1 MAQQRLRGILSRIVL
16 SGLAIGLVSGIS
28 GAQAPKRR
36 GKLFPGLES
45 ESQTVRAQASA
56 EVLARHQPDD
66 IAAILAIVEKYLSD
80 EARQG
85 TVKDNMLLLGRLRA
99 VQAVPLLVRN
109 LTYEVFYKM
118 TKRLQSTE
126 DMYPAVQALIDIGQP
141 SVRPVLARLAV
152 EGGETL
158 EKNGATTLDRILG
171 RSGARDLLSSE
182 IAAARDEQSQARLRK
197 VMTVLDQLP

>member
-1 MAQQRLRGILSRIVL
+1 MFA
-16 SGLAIGLVSGIS
+16 
-28 GAQAPKRR
+28 
-36 GKLFPGLES
+36 GLES
-45 ESQTVRAQASA
+45 ESPTVRAQASA
-56 EVLARHQPDD
+56 EALARRQPDD

-85 TVKDNMLLLGRLRA
+85 TVKDNMLLLGKLRA

-109 LTYEVFYKM
+109 LTYEVFYKR

-126 DMYPAVQALIDIGQP
+126 DLYPAVQALIDIGQP

-158 EKNGATTLDRILG
+158 EKNGATTLHRILG
-171 RSGARDLLSSE
+171 RSGARELLLSE
-182 IAAARDEQSQARLRK
+182 IAAARDEQTQARLRK
-197 VMTVLDQLP
+197 VITVLDQLP